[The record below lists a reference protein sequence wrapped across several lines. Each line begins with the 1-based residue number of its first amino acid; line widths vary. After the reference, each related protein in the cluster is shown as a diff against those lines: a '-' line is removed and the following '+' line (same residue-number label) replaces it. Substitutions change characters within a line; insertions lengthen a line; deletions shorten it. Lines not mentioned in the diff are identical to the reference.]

1 MRLEKINS
9 LAKLSNQLH
18 TTYVVCFS
26 IPKNK
31 KEFPLFREIV
41 SCFDLNTVSALT
53 LQVTDLP
60 EEDLLSHFQSSN
72 AFIEDGLSKD
82 GAVLVH
88 CYRGRSRSATVIGKK
103 YAFTKYPPPHIQKK
117 TLQKVY
123 YFS

>member
-1 MRLEKINS
+1 M
-9 LAKLSNQLH
+9 
-18 TTYVVCFS
+18 
-26 IPKNK
+26 
-31 KEFPLFREIV
+31 
-41 SCFDLNTVSALT
+41 T

-103 YAFTKYPPPHIQKK
+103 YAFTKYLPPPQKNIAK
-117 TLQKVY
+117 SAL
-123 YFS
+123 FS